1 MGRRDASKYVLDAE
15 TGKYD
20 YIGVRYG
27 IMADEKDIKRFQR
40 WGLAASLG
48 IVALFLGS
56 GLITYSGMNS
66 TLVLTPNVLMM
77 VAGMWLCY
85 NMVKLFRKGDELTEA
100 ANKRMLHVTWSSLA
114 AGILGAL
121 AAVAQLVYS
130 VLNGWTPGDWLFILL
145 MACAAPLGVLVFYL
159 VRKCPTEP
167 LYIDDI
173 PEIEEEI

>member
-56 GLITYSGMNS
+56 GLIKEVSICR
-66 TLVLTPNVLMM
+66 PI
-77 VAGMWLCY
+77 
-85 NMVKLFRKGDELTEA
+85 R
-100 ANKRMLHVTWSSLA
+100 R
-114 AGILGAL
+114 
-121 AAVAQLVYS
+121 
-130 VLNGWTPGDWLFILL
+130 
-145 MACAAPLGVLVFYL
+145 
-159 VRKCPTEP
+159 R
-167 LYIDDI
+167 
-173 PEIEEEI
+173 